1 MPDLTI
7 GVSLG
12 RKHLRLVQLRREGGS
27 EEVVRTLELPAPEP
41 LDLAFLMDD
50 AKRAGWHQE
59 LTTLVG
65 DLPADATAVVAIPVG
80 FCALRVFPADADLTE
95 DELAEQSKW
104 ELEHLVLSSPDEYY
118 YGSDRIQAEVGLTD
132 TAVLVAVR
140 KSVATAVRD
149 LLSGLGPRI
158 VAVEADIFAAQRA
171 FEHNYDLDDL
181 HPTMLLERS
190 GSRLNGVV
198 LKRGGTFRFLSDLL
212 PELGD
217 DTPASTAAEAFRNA
231 AERLARAQGVLES
244 LEELAGIYLY
254 GDEQSEAFV
263 DALRDT
269 SEARVE
275 KLNPF
280 RRLRLAPDAIDE
292 LVLETRPEGFA
303 AAVGASLW

>member
-1 MPDLTI
+1 MPDTTI

-12 RKHLRLVQLRREGGS
+12 RKFLRLVQLKREGGADQ
-27 EEVVRTLELPAPEP
+27 VVRTLEVPAPEP
-41 LDLAFLMDD
+41 LDLSFLMDD
-50 AKRAGWHQE
+50 TKRAGWHQE

-65 DLPADATAVVAIPVG
+65 DLPVDATAVVAIPAS
-80 FCALRVFPADADLTE
+80 FCALRVFPVDADLTD

-118 YGSDRIQAEVGLTD
+118 YGTDRIQAEVGLTD

-140 KSVATAVRD
+140 KSVATAVRE

-158 VAVEADIFAAQRA
+158 VAVEADVFATQRA
-171 FEHNYDLDDL
+171 FEQNYDLDDL

-190 GSRLNGVV
+190 GGRLNAVV
-198 LKRGGTFRFLSDLL
+198 VKRGGTFRFLSDLL
-212 PELGD
+212 PELADGSD
-217 DTPASTAAEAFRNA
+217 ETTAAQATRNA
-231 AERLARAQGVLES
+231 VERLARAQGVLQT
-244 LEELAGIYLY
+244 LEELSGIYLY
-254 GDEQSEAFV
+254 GEDLSEAFV

-303 AAVGASLW
+303 AALGASLW